1 MQGGLSARRET
12 HRFTPQQ
19 AQLLDYAPRNAAK
32 PHGPPSAALTKA
44 V

>member
-19 AQLLDYAPRNAAK
+19 AQLLDYAPRNAANRMDRHRR
-32 PHGPPSAALTKA
+32 P
-44 V
+44 